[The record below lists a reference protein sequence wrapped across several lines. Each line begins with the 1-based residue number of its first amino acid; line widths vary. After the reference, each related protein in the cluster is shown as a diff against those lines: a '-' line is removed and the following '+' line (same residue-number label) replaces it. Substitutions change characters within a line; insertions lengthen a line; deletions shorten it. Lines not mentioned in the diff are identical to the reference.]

1 MIVASHVQAADIARR
16 VDDALA
22 AGASESR
29 RLSIATAS
37 IEMTVEAELAPMLF
51 APFAHLAVHDGDE
64 PRLHIAVAALRGDA
78 PELDELPDPGVV
90 RSDGDTILHLHRQSA
105 IVFDRAA
112 SRIHALVRNRNGI
125 ASWHRA
131 KPLQVPLSIFFAD
144 RGIDLLHGGLVSLRG
159 HGLLL
164 AGAGGSGKST
174 LSVAALLEGLD
185 FLGDDCIAAR
195 GTAGYSIFGSSCL
208 ERAHLQRFPL
218 ARAAGES
225 EGDARGGDKD
235 VLPLAQWF
243 AERMVSTTT
252 IRAIVLPRVTH
263 ADRVTIHPAAGRD
276 ALLALAPSSILK
288 RAVPAGEAL
297 ARMTRLVREVPS
309 YRLEMGPIAE
319 AGARLREL
327 LEQVTEGRA

>member
-1 MIVASHVQAADIARR
+1 MIVASGVQAASIARR

-22 AGASESR
+22 THACESR
-29 RLSIATAS
+29 RLSIANAS
-37 IEMTVEAELAPMLF
+37 IAMTVEGELASRLF
-51 APFAHLAVHDGDE
+51 APFAHLASDDTDRPE
-64 PRLHIAVAALRGDA
+64 LHIAVAALRGDA
-78 PELDELPDPGVV
+78 PELDELPDSGVV
-90 RSDGDTILHLHRQSA
+90 LSEGETILHLHREAA
-105 IVFDRAA
+105 IAFDRAA
-112 SRIHALVRNRNGI
+112 SRIHALVRNRRGI

-159 HGLLL
+159 NGLLL

-185 FLGDDCIAAR
+185 FLGDDCIAAQ
-195 GTAGYSIFGSSCL
+195 GTIGFSIFGSSCL
-208 ERAHLQRFPL
+208 ERAHLQRFPI
-218 ARAAGES
+218 ARAVEDDDEGE
-225 EGDARGGDKD
+225 KD

-243 AERMVSTTT
+243 ADRMVSSTT

-263 ADRVTIHPAAGRD
+263 ADHVTIHPASGRD

-288 RAVPAGEAL
+288 RAVPAGEVL
-297 ARMTRLVREVPS
+297 ARMTRLVRDVPA

-327 LEQVTEGRA
+327 LEDLSERRA